1 MHTVSV
7 RGLPLTRGGLSS
19 SSFNAVHANSRIY
32 ACQHHMLQ
40 AYDSDS
46 VKKYDSAEMRDNDN
60 SIVVAAGAVTAL
72 LQALA
77 VILKHPK
84 ARLQA
89 KGHATA
95 TIVSIL
101 LKVC

>member
-1 MHTVSV
+1 
-7 RGLPLTRGGLSS
+7 
-19 SSFNAVHANSRIY
+19 
-32 ACQHHMLQ
+32 
-40 AYDSDS
+40 
-46 VKKYDSAEMRDNDN
+46 MRDN
-60 SIVVAAGAVTAL
+60 SAVAKAAGAVTAL

-77 VILKHPK
+77 VILKHPT

-101 LKVC
+101 LKVCYR